1 MGGQRWYLRQGSHDV
16 SELELA
22 RFAVVIPA
30 YNEAATIRDVAIRAL
45 RQVPRVIVVDDGSV
59 DGMASEL
66 DALPLTL
73 LQNPANLGKAASL
86 WRGMQQALQDGAEG
100 VITLDGD
107 GQHGAED
114 IPRLIAEFKRH
125 SNAIIIG
132 SRLHDKRNM
141 PTARYCANRFA
152 NFWIAWAAGAPLADS
167 QSGYRIY
174 PTALLKSVNIAH
186 DQSAGFV
193 FESEILIE
201 AGQRGVPIITVPIR
215 AIYSSQG
222 RPSHFRKVLDT
233 AHIVRMVAWRLL
245 SRGLYLN
252 GLVRSLRRD
261 SVGEQAGH
269 APKRG

>member
-1 MGGQRWYLRQGSHDV
+1 MKQI
-16 SELELA
+16 ELA

-59 DGMASEL
+59 DGTASKL

-73 LQNPANLGKAASL
+73 LQNPVNLGKAASL

-107 GQHGAED
+107 GQHEAED
-114 IPRLIAEFKRH
+114 IPCLIAESKRY

-132 SRLHDKRNM
+132 SRLHDKQNI

-152 NFWIAWAAGAPLADS
+152 NFWIAWAAGYPIADS
-167 QSGYRIY
+167 QSGFRIY
-174 PTALLKSVNIAH
+174 PAQLLRCIHVAH
-186 DQSAGFV
+186 GKAASFV

-201 AGQRGVPIITVPIR
+201 AGRRGVESVAVPVKV
-215 AIYSSQG
+215 IYRNG
-222 RPSHFRKVLDT
+222 ARPSHFRAVKDIAL
-233 AHIVRMVAWRLL
+233 IVRMVAWKLL
-245 SRGLYLN
+245 SRGMYLP
-252 GLVRSLRRD
+252 GLARSLRRARVTAEI
-261 SVGEQAGH
+261 SSW
-269 APKRG
+269 P